1 MCGDCLNDVKKLK
14 SRVRERIWR
23 LLEEK
28 NIAKFPR
35 PVYGRIPNF
44 IGAEEAASNLF
55 KTRMWVRARVVKVN
69 PDSPQRIVRLQ
80 ALREGKILLMPT
92 PKLREGFLLLNP
104 NIIPSRYYGLAS
116 SIKGAFIYGRKLGL
130 AELMRMESIDLI
142 VIGSVAVDY
151 MGTRVGKG
159 GGYAELE
166 YAILREI
173 GKVDDK
179 TPIVTTVHD
188 LQVLSEELPREL
200 HDVPVDIIYTPT
212 RTIKAKKPYPKP
224 KGIYW
229 ELLSRDKLNA
239 IPMLRELKRMRGYT

>member
-1 MCGDCLNDVKKLK
+1 MHGDCLSNVKELK
-14 SRVRERIWR
+14 AKIRERIWR

-28 NIAKFPR
+28 NIARFPR
-35 PVYGRIPNF
+35 PVHGRIPNF

-55 KTRMWVRARVVKVN
+55 KTRIWVRARVIKVN

-92 PKLREGFLLLNP
+92 PKLREGFLLLDP
-104 NIIPSRYYGLAS
+104 NIIPSRYYGSAS

-142 VIGSVAVDY
+142 VIGSVAIDY
-151 MGTRVGKG
+151 MGTRIGKG

-179 TPIVTTVHD
+179 TPVVTTVHD

-200 HDVPVDIIYTPT
+200 HDVPVDVIHTPT
-212 RTIKAKKPYPKP
+212 RTIRAKKPYPKP
-224 KGIYW
+224 KGVYW
-229 ELLSRDKLNA
+229 ELLSRDKLDS
-239 IPMLRELKRMRGYT
+239 IPILRELKRIKG

>member
-1 MCGDCLNDVKKLK
+1 LDNVKELK
-14 SRVRERIWR
+14 ARIRERIWR

-28 NIAKFPR
+28 NIARFPR

-55 KTRMWVRARVVKVN
+55 KTRMWVKAHIIKVN
-69 PDSPQRIVRLQ
+69 PDSPQRIVRLR
-80 ALREGKILLMPT
+80 ALHEGKILLMPT
-92 PKLREGFLLLNP
+92 PRLREGFLLLDP
-104 NIIPSRYYGLAS
+104 NVIPSRDYSLAS

-130 AELMRMESIDLI
+130 VELLRIESVDLI

-151 MGTRVGKG
+151 MGTRIGKG

-179 TPIVTTVHD
+179 TLVVTTVHD
-188 LQVLSEELPREL
+188 IQVLSEELPREL
-200 HDVPVDIIYTPT
+200 HDVPVDVIYTPT
-212 RTIKAKKPYPKP
+212 RTIRAKKSYPKP

-229 ELLSRDKLNA
+229 ELLSKDKLDS
-239 IPMLRELKRMRGYT
+239 IPILRELKKVKG